1 MSELEAQ
8 CIRMVKFGQSNIE
21 KTIQFFDNKLLDQ
34 IINDYSKMEQNLLQT
49 SNNLNKSLIEAE
61 STNTK
66 LKQLVS
72 LVSK

>member
-21 KTIQFFDNKLLDQ
+21 KTVQFFDNKLLDQ

-49 SNNLNKSLIEAE
+49 SNNLNRSLIEAE
-61 STNTK
+61 SSNTK
-66 LKQLVS
+66 LKEIVS